1 MSEPKAD
8 LVPLPRNRR
17 EVLVW
22 MFGFAVPLGLGGASK
37 LTGLTLESAE
47 LTELRGVLIE
57 TKANLT
63 YCSLDVES
71 KKGEITRCRDRARN
85 AALRSPTH
93 ADD

>member
-1 MSEPKAD
+1 MTPSDIVPK
-8 LVPLPRNRR
+8 NRR
-17 EVLVW
+17 EIGVWVL
-22 MFGFAVPLGLGGASK
+22 GFLMALGLGGLSK
-37 LTGLTLESAE
+37 VTGLTVEPQE